1 MKVEERARELASCA
15 HHTSFNATHGK
26 IRLETW
32 SMKLLT
38 TVSTVG
44 SCKAMHGSTHPDT
57 TSTKVG
63 AAAVNVVGEVGEGAR
78 EGAQAILL
86 VPLFCTF
93 RIGDLRCSYMSTA
106 TLRC

>member
-1 MKVEERARELASCA
+1 MKEEERGQGNLPAAR
-15 HHTSFNATHGK
+15 TTPSFNATHGK

-38 TVSTVG
+38 MVSTFG
-44 SCKAMHGSTHPDT
+44 SCKATHGSTHPDT

-63 AAAVNVVGEVGEGAR
+63 AVAVNVVGEVGEGAR
-78 EGAQAILL
+78 VGAQAILL

-93 RIGDLRCSYMSTA
+93 RIGIC
-106 TLRC
+106 